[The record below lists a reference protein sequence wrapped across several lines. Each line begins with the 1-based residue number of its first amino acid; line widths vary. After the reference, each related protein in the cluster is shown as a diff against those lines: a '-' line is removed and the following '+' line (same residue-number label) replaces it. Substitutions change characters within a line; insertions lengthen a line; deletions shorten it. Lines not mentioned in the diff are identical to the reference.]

1 MLILLFWG
9 MNRDRWA
16 FELLVTAKIED
27 VVVEVLSWLDA
38 QTLRHVAQVSR
49 TLHACALVRLARYR
63 FFYTTWH
70 IRVSTD
76 LNDTLRGHGASFW
89 SINRNNSFLSKEKL
103 LASLGRDYPT
113 IPKERFLIGPVME
126 IDQTDECSRSFYI
139 PAKNQPPLMPIAYA
153 RARAKEQKRREMFA
167 LFEEWAKMKEG
178 GLKPFCFA

>member
-27 VVVEVLSWLDA
+27 VIIEVLSWLDA
-38 QTLRHVAQVSR
+38 PSLRHVAQVSR
-49 TLHACALVRLARYR
+49 TLHACVLASLARYR

-70 IRVSTD
+70 ITPGRD
-76 LNDTLRGHGASFW
+76 QNDTLGGNGTTFCSVG
-89 SINRNNSFLSKEKL
+89 SNSNFLIKENI
-103 LASLGRDYPT
+103 LAGLGRDYPT
-113 IPKERFLIGPVME
+113 VPKERFLIGPIME
-126 IDQTDECSRSFYI
+126 LDQTDECSRSFYM
-139 PAKNQPPLMPIAYA
+139 PSKNQPPLVPIAYA
-153 RARAKEQKRREMFA
+153 RARAKEKKRREMFA